1 MTTAQLIA
9 FAVAVVICAAGV
21 AASAG
26 HFMRPD
32 RRQRL
37 LLWFGLFALIYG
49 VRMFFKQPL
58 VSALGVDRTPAAW
71 VESTLNY
78 LILIPSLL
86 FAQELYGP
94 GWRGA
99 FKWITVAFAFY
110 AAGALVADVI
120 AGKPR
125 FAPDPSNGLLVAVV
139 IALVVGA
146 RAGYKPPPFPEWRVL
161 VAGIVVFLL
170 FVINEHAVGKGLV
183 PWRFSAEPLGF
194 LVQLV
199 ALAYIAVT
207 RFFSQDRRLAA
218 IDQEMRS
225 AREIQNSILPRELPT
240 VEGVRPAARY
250 LPVAAVAGDFYDVV
264 ALDSGALAVLIADVS
279 GHGVPAALIASMV
292 KVAFT
297 STLHDTQDPGA
308 VLARMNTTL
317 CGMFARSFVTAAC
330 VIVRPAERSLRYALA
345 GHPPSL
351 LVQRDT
357 GAVISLDQR
366 GIVLGFTPDA
376 TYATAS
382 VPLPGNARL
391 VLYTDGVTETPG
403 AGDDLFDIERL
414 TSLAVEERGRTP
426 ESFASRVVQAL
437 RTYTGSNGTRYD
449 YGEPPKRSAEADTQ
463 AYIGFEHDDV
473 TLVVVDIDIL
483 GA

>member
-1 MTTAQLIA
+1 MNAADLVMFATA
-9 FAVAVVICAAGV
+9 VIISAAGL
-21 AASAG
+21 AAIAG
-26 HFMRPD
+26 YSLRPD

-58 VSALGVDRTPAAW
+58 VSSLGVDHTPAAW

-78 LILIPSLL
+78 IILIPALL

-99 FKWITVAFAFY
+99 FKWITAAFAVY
-110 AAGALVADVI
+110 AGGAIVADI
-120 AGKPR
+120 LAANPR
-125 FAPDPSNGLLVAVV
+125 FAADPSNGLLIAVV
-139 IALVVGA
+139 VALVIGA
-146 RAGYKPPPFPEWRVL
+146 RAGYQPPPFPEWRVL

-225 AREIQNSILPRELPT
+225 AREIQNSILPRELPAI
-240 VEGVRPAARY
+240 EGVRPAARY

-330 VIVRPAERSLRYALA
+330 VIVRPATRSLSYALA
-345 GHPPSL
+345 GHPPPL
-351 LVQRDT
+351 VVQRDT
-357 GAVISLDQR
+357 GAVSLLDQR
-366 GIVLGFTPDA
+366 GVVLGFTPEA
-376 TYATAS
+376 TYTTAS
-382 VPLPGNARL
+382 LPLGGNARL

-403 AGDDLFDIERL
+403 AEDDLFDIERL
-414 TSLAVEERGRTP
+414 TSLAVAERDGTP
-426 ESFASRVVQAL
+426 ESFASRLVLAL
-437 RTYTGSNGTRYD
+437 RAYAGSGHPRQSDGGPRTRS
-449 YGEPPKRSAEADTQ
+449 EEADTP
-463 AYIGFEHDDV
+463 AYVGFEHDDV